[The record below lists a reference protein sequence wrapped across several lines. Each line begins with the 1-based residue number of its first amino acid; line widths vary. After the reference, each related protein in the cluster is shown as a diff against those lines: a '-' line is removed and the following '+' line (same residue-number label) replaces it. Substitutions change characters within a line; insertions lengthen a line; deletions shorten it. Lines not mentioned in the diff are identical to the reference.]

1 MKERRQEDEER
12 TEQMVVKEVDMQQE
26 RELLPT
32 ITPINNQRDLSFF

>member
-12 TEQMVVKEVDMQQE
+12 TERMVVKEVDMQQE

-32 ITPINNQRDLSFF
+32 ITPINNQHNLSFF